1 MEKNTGN
8 INPVWYYKLIF
19 SAFFLF
25 YFSNSS
31 ISQDVAQEN
40 YEEFKTYFTEINND
54 TLHIFPSMITDF
66 SKCKIIPGSLIFQE
80 NELFTEDT
88 VFAISC
94 FSMDSANNYIAYNLA
109 ISRESKIGT
118 YLIVF
123 SVSENKFIYDVL
135 TSYYQKM
142 ESTAEITRNT
152 WILDSNN
159 DKNLDIA
166 VIEDIIDYEYP
177 ISGSENI
184 SGTIFRL
191 YAYENGRFVNT
202 DWPTNLLTK
211 FELLK

>member
-1 MEKNTGN
+1 MEKNTWN
-8 INPVWYYKLIF
+8 INQVWYYKLVI
-19 SAFFLF
+19 SAFFVF
-25 YFSNSS
+25 CFANSS
-31 ISQDVAQEN
+31 FSQDVAQEN
-40 YEEFKTYFTEINND
+40 YEEFKTYFAEINND

-66 SKCKIIPGSLIFQE
+66 TKCKIIPGSLIFQE

-94 FSMDSANNYIAYNLA
+94 FPMDSAKNFIAYNMA
-109 ISRESKIGT
+109 ISRKSSIGT
-118 YLIVF
+118 YLIVY
-123 SVSENKFIYDVL
+123 SVSEKKFIYDIL
-135 TSYYQKM
+135 TSYYQLM

-191 YAYENGRFVNT
+191 YAYNNGRFVNI
-202 DWPTNLLTK
+202 DWPTDLLPK